1 MADQDT
7 DDPSDDTGNGPKEP
21 DTQPTDA
28 PAQVV
33 AEEPTGDHEEK
44 VQQVKHSDFKR
55 IKEEARAK
63 GRREAAGDLDDAVK
77 AAGFSSL
84 ADALKEIGKIRT
96 IMSETVKEPAPK
108 PAETPQPK
116 GTPMPKPQPKNEDD
130 KARLETMKLQEERA
144 KMRKQWRLEERRRRE
159 LQSQLDAK
167 EAEMGLREELYR
179 AGVTDV
185 DYALRLLTR
194 QLEGKSEQEM
204 AAFKRAEFYDGL
216 KKEKPYLFGEKVV
229 PATTGTNGAKADG
242 ATPQPPAP
250 GDVAVGEA
258 QKTQFDARTAKPQD
272 IQKRLRELN
281 LNPHA

>member
-7 DDPSDDTGNGPKEP
+7 DDPSNDTGNGPKEL
-21 DTQPTDA
+21 DTQPTNGAVNAA
-28 PAQVV
+28 PA
-33 AEEPTGDHEEK
+33 EPTGDQEEK

-63 GRREAAGDLDDAVK
+63 GRREAAGELDDAVK

-84 ADALKEIGKIRT
+84 AEALKEIGKIRST
-96 IMSETVKEPAPK
+96 MSATVKEPTPK
-108 PAETPQPK
+108 PVETSQPK
-116 GTPMPKPQPKNEDD
+116 DPPMPKPQSKNEDD

-204 AAFKRAEFYDGL
+204 AAFKRTEFYDGL
-216 KKEKPYLFGEKVV
+216 KKDKPYLFGEKVV

-242 ATPQPPAP
+242 EKPQPPAP
-250 GDVAVGEA
+250 GGVAVDEA